1 MFMDALARKFAV
13 VGIVTI
19 AALLGAACSE
29 RSPKPGQGSQ
39 VASGSTANP
48 ESGSGTPQRFG
59 SDEIELALA
68 TMKACAERDNSARS
82 MFECACRSDLAL
94 SKEPAPA
101 DPAAHCAA
109 YAERTAALAQR
120 AEDEQKRSPLV
131 LGAPDVAPGSFILFA
146 VASPCLADAMKSKTK
161 AKAFT
166 CLCVVQT
173 IANRIAR
180 RNDLRL
186 QSDYMVALGEEANAV
201 KTSGQCRLK
210 E

>member
-1 MFMDALARKFAV
+1 V
-13 VGIVTI
+13 VCVVAI
-19 AALLGAACSE
+19 AWLLGASCGSE

-39 VASGSTANP
+39 SASTAP
-48 ESGSGTPQRFG
+48 PAVGEPSQRFG

-68 TMKACAERDNSARS
+68 AMKACAERDSSPRS
-82 MFECACRSDLAL
+82 MFECACRSDLTL

-101 DPAAHCAA
+101 DPGAHCAA

-120 AEDEQKRSPLV
+120 PEDEQKRSPLV
-131 LGAPDVAPGSFILFA
+131 LAASDVAPGSFILFA
-146 VASPCLADAMKSKTK
+146 VASPCLVDATNSKTK
-161 AKAFT
+161 AKVFT
-166 CLCVVQT
+166 CLCVVQA

-180 RNDLRL
+180 RKDLRL

-210 E
+210 DDP